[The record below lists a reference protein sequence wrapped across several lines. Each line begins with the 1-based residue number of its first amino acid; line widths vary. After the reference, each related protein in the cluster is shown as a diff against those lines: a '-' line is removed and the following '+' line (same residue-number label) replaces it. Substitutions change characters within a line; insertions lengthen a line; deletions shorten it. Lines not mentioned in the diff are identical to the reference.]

1 MHVPGRCARWM
12 RSTPS
17 CSWPRSWSG
26 WTIPGWLE
34 ARSSSRTSLQPTRD
48 GPKGTGERSLARN
61 LYPRLEEDWLL
72 IADRNFYSYQD
83 WRDAVGT
90 GAQLLWRVKSDLR
103 LPVLDILPDGSHRSV
118 LVDPDIRGKA
128 RDALI
133 ELPPPGKTSTPMSR
147 WRCGWWN
154 TTSPTETWTAT
165 TT

>member
-17 CSWPRSWSG
+17 CSSTRSWSR

-61 LYPRLEEDWLL
+61 LYPRLKEDWLL

-83 WRDAVGT
+83 WR
-90 GAQLLWRVKSDLR
+90 GAGRTPAAHQWAGGAE
-103 LPVLDILPDGSHRSV
+103 LDGGGRAAAR
-118 LVDPDIRGKA
+118 RGGRPRPPGA
-128 RDALI
+128 
-133 ELPPPGKTSTPMSR
+133 PPPPQ
-147 WRCGWWN
+147 
-154 TTSPTETWTAT
+154 
-165 TT
+165 